1 MPTSLDDK
9 PLHRGI
15 ERVLIS
21 EQALAQR
28 VEELGAEIAGHYYGR
43 EPLMIGVLTGAFV
56 FMSDLIRAMAI
67 PVRVEFIAVSSYG
80 LATET
85 SGVVRILKDLSRPI
99 EGEHVLLVEDIIDS
113 GLTLRYLLDVLH
125 RRNPASLSLAALLH
139 KEKARAAEIVPDW
152 VGFTIPDEFVVGY
165 GLDVAERYRNLPF
178 VGVYRPDEKPVYSS

>member
-1 MPTSLDDK
+1 MATTLDDT
-9 PLHRGI
+9 PLNRGI
-15 ERVLIS
+15 ERVLIP

-28 VEELGAEIAGHYYGR
+28 VAELGAEIARHYRGR
-43 EPLMIGVLTGAFV
+43 EPLLIGVLTGAFV

-67 PVRVEFIAVSSYG
+67 PVRIEFIAVSSYG

-113 GLTLRYLLDVLH
+113 GLTLRYLLDVLS
-125 RRNPASLSLAALLH
+125 RRNPASLSLAALLY
-139 KEKARAAEIVPDW
+139 KEKTRSAEIVPNW
-152 VGFTIPDEFVVGY
+152 VGFNIPDEFVVGY

-178 VGVYRPDEKPVYSS
+178 IGVYRPEEKLVESS